1 MCSCPFSILNLL
13 ELPLFIY
20 PLFISHQKWQD
31 WYRSFQSHLITEACP
46 EVLNDGYFSHTDF
59 SQSTKLSQNLQPIP
73 SPDIWLLMSHVWICV
88 FLEQAREM
96 DLQYQCSLL
105 RLGRPIKH
113 IGPEYLSLLGFCEC
127 GSPGKWESSRLP
139 TVSAIA
145 FLLVLN
151 HFSNLSVSLR
161 SDGLWHHIRITW
173 WTRNGSTFRKPQ
185 HTPFER
191 GIVKNT
197 STHLK
202 VYLLILPAQSGSPV
216 RQTISPL
223 LIDLLCQLCSKRNVL
238 GK

>member
-1 MCSCPFSILNLL
+1 MCSCPFSVLNLL

-31 WYRSFQSHLITEACP
+31 WYRSFQSHLSTEACP
-46 EVLNDGYFSHTDF
+46 EVVNDGHFSHTDF

-88 FLEQAREM
+88 FLEQEREM

-127 GSPGKWESSRLP
+127 GSPGKWERSRLP

-161 SDGLWHHIRITW
+161 SDSLWHHIRITW
-173 WTRNGSTFRKPQ
+173 WTRNSLKEIFHQVVVPICYAQ
-185 HTPFER
+185 HIFY
-191 GIVKNT
+191 IN
-197 STHLK
+197 
-202 VYLLILPAQSGSPV
+202 
-216 RQTISPL
+216 
-223 LIDLLCQLCSKRNVL
+223 
-238 GK
+238 